1 MSDLLGELR
10 VAFRQWRRRPL
21 VPLTIIV
28 TLTAGMG
35 AATAVFAV
43 TWAVLWKPIDA
54 PAPEQLVW
62 IEAQSRN
69 TTGQSSPG
77 AYSEWQSTSR
87 TFADLAAIR
96 PVSGALAD
104 SYGTDRVRGALVT
117 ESLTSVFAIR
127 PVAGRVFTAQEAQPG
142 APRTILISHRLW
154 TNRYAA
160 DLSVVGR
167 AVTMNGAPAT
177 IVGVLPASADGLVP
191 EAEWWSPLALDARD
205 RTNTGPRYLDVV
217 GRLSTGTS
225 IAAARDELAALSAR
239 LQLRD
244 DDGSALGVAV
254 TPFTQH
260 LTAPFASGLRLLLA
274 GVLGL
279 MLIAAVNAAALLL
292 TRAGDRSAEMA
303 LRASIGATRWRLA
316 RQLFIEAG
324 MLASF
329 ACAGGV
335 VVALWLGD
343 LLRAILPA
351 EIPRLA
357 DTRIDLPAT
366 MFAIALGGAVS
377 ILTGL
382 IPALRGTRSD
392 LQSVLRAGS
401 GASAGDTRL
410 RQAFVVVQVA
420 MAVVLGCGAALLVR
434 SASALES
441 APRGYDANG
450 VFTASI
456 TLPTATYRDASA
468 IASAM
473 NRIIA
478 GVSSVPGVTS
488 ASVSSQLPFAGGSP
502 GADLALAEET
512 FADGVDRQVRIR
524 LVAPDYLNTLGIRVR
539 DGRDID
545 ITDSSNAQ
553 PVVVV
558 NQTLASRLVPSASV
572 VGRAVKFA
580 VPAFAGDD
588 GRRVWTVVGVADD
601 SWDRGPRQ
609 TVGPEV
615 LLPLSQTPGE
625 VFSWISRELQ
635 LAVRTSGDATALSA
649 DVRRAVF
656 SVDPGIPIGAARTL
670 EERIDAAFSRER
682 MIAQLLT
689 ILGVAGLAIALLGL
703 AAAVDYQVRRQR
715 RDTAIRL
722 ALGATASGVIAPLVA
737 GGTVLAIAGAAAG
750 TVASLGIGPLLASL
764 LFAISPNDPLTLGA
778 VALAVVGISI
788 TTAWAIARSA
798 ARVDPAELLRS

>member
-225 IAAARDELAALSAR
+225 IAAAREELAALSAR

-254 TPFTQH
+254 TPFTHH
-260 LTAPFASGLRLLLA
+260 LTARFASGLSRLERH
-274 GVLGL
+274 
-279 MLIAAVNAAALLL
+279 AARQRKVPMASEAS
-292 TRAGDRSAEMA
+292 TPPRRTA
-303 LRASIGATRWRLA
+303 LRR
-316 RQLFIEAG
+316 
-324 MLASF
+324 
-329 ACAGGV
+329 
-335 VVALWLGD
+335 
-343 LLRAILPA
+343 
-351 EIPRLA
+351 
-357 DTRIDLPAT
+357 
-366 MFAIALGGAVS
+366 
-377 ILTGL
+377 
-382 IPALRGTRSD
+382 
-392 LQSVLRAGS
+392 
-401 GASAGDTRL
+401 
-410 RQAFVVVQVA
+410 
-420 MAVVLGCGAALLVR
+420 
-434 SASALES
+434 
-441 APRGYDANG
+441 
-450 VFTASI
+450 
-456 TLPTATYRDASA
+456 
-468 IASAM
+468 
-473 NRIIA
+473 
-478 GVSSVPGVTS
+478 
-488 ASVSSQLPFAGGSP
+488 
-502 GADLALAEET
+502 
-512 FADGVDRQVRIR
+512 
-524 LVAPDYLNTLGIRVR
+524 
-539 DGRDID
+539 
-545 ITDSSNAQ
+545 
-553 PVVVV
+553 
-558 NQTLASRLVPSASV
+558 
-572 VGRAVKFA
+572 
-580 VPAFAGDD
+580 
-588 GRRVWTVVGVADD
+588 
-601 SWDRGPRQ
+601 
-609 TVGPEV
+609 
-615 LLPLSQTPGE
+615 
-625 VFSWISRELQ
+625 
-635 LAVRTSGDATALSA
+635 LAVRPRGMRACTRRCWRAVADALIVDLEDFTPAE
-649 DVRRAVF
+649 RRAEARRLLARIVERCRA
-656 SVDPGIPIGAARTL
+656 GRARRGAHRAL
-670 EERIDAAFSRER
+670 EAEGAED
-682 MIAQLLT
+682 
-689 ILGVAGLAIALLGL
+689 L
-703 AAAVDYQVRRQR
+703 AAAM
-715 RDTAIRL
+715 
-722 ALGATASGVIAPLVA
+722 
-737 GGTVLAIAGAAAG
+737 
-750 TVASLGIGPLLASL
+750 
-764 LFAISPNDPLTLGA
+764 
-778 VALAVVGISI
+778 
-788 TTAWAIARSA
+788 A
-798 ARVDPAELLRS
+798 ARPMSSRIR